1 MKIRKILLLMCA
13 VAMLLSVSAC
23 KTEEDVS
30 VHEVIGDFDVSVLK
44 AGQADAI
51 ILKTQN
57 HCVIIDC
64 GEEDD
69 GDEVIDHLSENG
81 IEKVDYLF
89 ITHFDKDHVGGA
101 AEVLGAVSVDN
112 IITPDYEGTNSE
124 YKKFIQA
131 VNEKNYTPIKLTKEM
146 SFILDDVEFN
156 VYPPLKSEY
165 KEGDNDF
172 SLAISAIHGENSFLF
187 AGDAQEVRLSEISAQ
202 TKTEYDFL
210 KVPHHGRIEKNTKT
224 FFEKINPKFAVVT
237 CSDKN
242 PADEEVLGLL
252 SAMWCKTY
260 LTSDG
265 DVNIKSDGEEITVS
279 Q

>member
-1 MKIRKILLLMCA
+1 MKIRKIISLICA
-13 VAMLLSVSAC
+13 AAMLLSVSAC

-30 VHEVIGDFDVSVLK
+30 VHEVIRDFDVSVLK

-57 HCVIIDC
+57 HCAIIDC

-69 GDEVIDHLSENG
+69 GDEVLEHLSENG

-101 AEVLGAVSVDN
+101 AEVLENVFVDN
-112 IITPDYEGTNSE
+112 IITPDYEGTNGE

-131 VNEKNYTPIKLTKEM
+131 VNEKNYTPIKLTTEM
-146 SFILDDVEFN
+146 SFALDDVEFN
-156 VYPPLKSEY
+156 VYPPLKSAY

-172 SLAISAIHGENSFLF
+172 SLAISAVHGENSFLF
-187 AGDAQEVRLSEISAQ
+187 AGDAQEVRLSEILAQ
-202 TKTEYDFL
+202 TNTEYDFL
-210 KVPHHGRIEKNTKT
+210 KVPHHGRIEKNSNT
-224 FFEKINPKFAVVT
+224 FFDRINPKYAVIT

-242 PADEEVLGLL
+242 PADEKVLGLL
-252 SAMWCKTY
+252 SAIWCKTY

-265 DVNIKSDGEEITVS
+265 DVNIKSDGKEITVS